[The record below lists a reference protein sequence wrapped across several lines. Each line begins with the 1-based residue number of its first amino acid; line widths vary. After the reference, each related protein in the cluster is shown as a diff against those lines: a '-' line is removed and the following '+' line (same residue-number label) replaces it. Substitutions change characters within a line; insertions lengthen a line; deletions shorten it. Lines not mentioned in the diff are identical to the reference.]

1 MTLDVVAFDIETTG
15 FTVADEVTVAGF
27 ALEMGARVFYQTG
40 GRPTDLV
47 EQTVSEVAT
56 QPVQVSVHESE
67 ADLFDAMAGF
77 VAERLTDRDV
87 LLVAFNGETWRG
99 GFDVPFLRTRY
110 AAHDAAWPFTDVPY
124 ADLLPVVTN
133 RFNTTLARS
142 DTTERDAAGTTGEP
156 STGGDDSEQAAAGD
170 DVSDEQV
177 TRRDLDG
184 VYEMLCDGRVGDVD
198 PFADSAE
205 AVEAFAEARFGELV
219 LHNVA
224 DILRT
229 RALGVLAQRYCSKS
243 DFAVKSLTA
252 AHDA

>member
-15 FTVADEVTVAGF
+15 FTVGDEVTVAGF
-27 ALEMGARVFYQTG
+27 ALELGARVFYQTG
-40 GRPTDLV
+40 GRPADPV
-47 EQTVSEVAT
+47 EKQVREAAT
-56 QPVQVSVHESE
+56 QPVHVSAHDSE
-67 ADLFDAMAGF
+67 AELFDAMTGF
-77 VAERLTDRDV
+77 VAERLADRDV

-124 ADLLPVVTN
+124 ADLLPVVTD
-133 RFNTTLARS
+133 RFNTTRAGS
-142 DTTERDAAGTTGEP
+142 DTGAGGPESGAATADEPHTVGGTD
-156 STGGDDSEQAAAGD
+156 GDDAGA
-170 DVSDEQV
+170 EQV

-184 VYEMLCDGRVGDVD
+184 VYETLCNGRVGDLD

-229 RALGVLAQRYCSKS
+229 RALGVLAHRYCSKS